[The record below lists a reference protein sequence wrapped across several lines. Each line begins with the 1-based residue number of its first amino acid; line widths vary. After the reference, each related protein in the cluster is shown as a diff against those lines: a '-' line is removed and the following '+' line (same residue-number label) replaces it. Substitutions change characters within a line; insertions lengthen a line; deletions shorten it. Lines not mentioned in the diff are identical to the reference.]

1 MGHPSQSTNTEEQY
15 WSDLGLKYEATFGHD
30 TGLQS
35 ALQEYL
41 NRLPPLAVILE
52 CGCGTGQPVAKAIAD
67 SGRNVHGIDWSTGM
81 VSLSRKA
88 VPSGTFEVVNMLD
101 YVPTVKF
108 DGVVVSLSIFEISRK
123 EITTMS
129 HKWSQWLKPGGLL
142 LINTFPAEDCVQV
155 KAANYDADGACAN
168 EVEWKFMGKTL
179 PITLFTRA
187 GWKVLLEKAGFE
199 IVHTKEDQC
208 TPPEAANCD
217 FEPRYYIIA
226 KKASST

>member
-1 MGHPSQSTNTEEQY
+1 MEHPSLSIKNEEQY
-15 WSDLGLKYEATFGHD
+15 WSDLGLKYEAAYGHD
-30 TGLQS
+30 TSLYN

-41 NRLPPLAVILE
+41 NKLPPSADILE
-52 CGCGTGQPVAKAIAD
+52 CGCGTGKPVAKTIAD

-88 VPSGTFEVVNMLD
+88 VPSGTFEVVNMFD
-101 YVPTVKF
+101 YEPTMKF
-108 DGVVVSLSIFEISRK
+108 DGVVASLSIFEISRK

-129 HKWSQWLKPGGLL
+129 HKWFQWLKPGGLL

-155 KAANYDADGACAN
+155 KAANYDADGECAN
-168 EVEWKFMGKTL
+168 EVDWKFMGENH

-199 IVHTKEDQC
+199 IVHTKEDQF

-226 KKASST
+226 KKVSST